1 MVSVEFSNGELRLGS
16 EGFRGSFVG
25 RKIKVQNLLT
35 GETVDDSANV
45 FITARGQLNDIKWPD
60 IPGLDTFQGKMMHS
74 GAWDQR

>member
-1 MVSVEFSNGELRLGS
+1 MSFESSNGGLRLGS
-16 EGFRGSFVG
+16 EGFPKANLSD